1 MSGELFAHEV
11 RRDGKTVLV
20 LRGVR
25 EGDGRV
31 TVNAE
36 AYAAGASTPHYERP
50 FSFDSPEMAG
60 RFVTEALTS
69 LEYLRCEV
77 TE

>member
-1 MSGELFAHEV
+1 VSGELFVHEV
-11 RRDGKTVLV
+11 RKDGKTVVV
-20 LRGVR
+20 LRGVQ

-36 AYAAGASTPHYERP
+36 AYAAGAAAPHLERP
-50 FSFDSPEMAG
+50 FSFDSPELAH

-69 LEYLRCEV
+69 LEYLDCEV